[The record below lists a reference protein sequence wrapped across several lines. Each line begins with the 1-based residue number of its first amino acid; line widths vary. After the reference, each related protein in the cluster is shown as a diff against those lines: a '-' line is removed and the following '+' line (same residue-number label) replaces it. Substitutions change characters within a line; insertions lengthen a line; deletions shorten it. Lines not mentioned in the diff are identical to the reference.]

1 MLKFSNPRQKK
12 NLFAAIC
19 FLAPNFL
26 GFVCFTAGPVF
37 LSLYMS
43 FTNWS
48 LMKAVKLQWV
58 GLRNY
63 HDLLTDPDF
72 WFYLYNTFY
81 FMLGIPFG
89 VFGSLF
95 LANLLADSMQIK
107 NLKKRTNLALLTAII
122 GFISVAILFAGGS
135 KDLAMVLTVVFIG
148 AVCGILYGSMTY
160 RTMFYIPSFASG
172 VATIIL
178 WTQVFNPHFGMA
190 NTILGHIADVV
201 GYTGTLPKWLVSK
214 YSLLGFLP
222 LPHFIVNDGFGLGA
236 REAIIIMGIWMGIGG
251 NNMILYIAAISN
263 IPDSIYEA
271 ADIDGAG
278 SFHKFIHITI
288 PSVAP
293 TTFFI
298 MIMSVIGGLQG
309 GFQFAKIMTQ
319 GGPAGMTTTL
329 AYYIY
334 TAGFEDLRFG
344 YASAVSWILFV
355 IVFTCTLINWKYG
368 NRRMEM

>member
-1 MLKFSNPRQKK
+1 MANPRKRK
-12 NLFAAIC
+12 NFIAAMC
-19 FLAPNFL
+19 FLAPNLIGFL
-26 GFVCFTAGPVF
+26 CFTAGPVV
-37 LSLYMS
+37 LSLFMS

-48 LMKAVKLQWV
+48 LKKGVKLQWV

-81 FMLGIPFG
+81 FMLGIPFA

-95 LANLLADSMQIK
+95 LANLLADSMQIR
-107 NLKKRTNLALLTAII
+107 NMKKRSNLALLTAII
-122 GFISVAILFAGGS
+122 GILTFAILFAGGS
-135 KDLAMVLTVVFIG
+135 KDWAMVVGIIFTG
-148 AVCGILYGSMTY
+148 AVCGVLWGSMTF
-160 RTMFYIPSFASG
+160 RTMLYIPSFASG

-178 WTQVFNPHFGMA
+178 WTQVYNPEFGMA
-190 NTILGHIADVV
+190 NTILGQIADLV
-201 GYTGTLPKWLVSK
+201 GYAGAMPKWLISK

-222 LPHFIVNDGFGLGA
+222 LPDFIVNDGFGLGA
-236 REAIIIMGIWMGIGG
+236 REAIMIMGIWMGIGG

-263 IPDSIYEA
+263 IPESIYEA

-278 SFHKFIHITI
+278 SMQKFWHVTI

-298 MIMSVIGGLQG
+298 AIMSVIGGLQG
-309 GFQFAKIMTQ
+309 GFQFAKIMTE
-319 GGPAGMTTTL
+319 GGPAGLTTTL

-334 TAGFEDLRFG
+334 VAGFEELRFG
-344 YASAVSWILFV
+344 YASAVSWILFA
-355 IVFTCTLINWKYG
+355 IVFSCTMVNWKYG